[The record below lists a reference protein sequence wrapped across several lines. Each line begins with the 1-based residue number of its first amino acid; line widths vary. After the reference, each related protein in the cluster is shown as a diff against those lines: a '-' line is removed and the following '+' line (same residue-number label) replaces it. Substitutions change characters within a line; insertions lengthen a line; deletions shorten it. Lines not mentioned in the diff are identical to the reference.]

1 MKKFF
6 LPVFITTLLF
16 VLPTEKN
23 LYANEPDS
31 AYLFAY
37 GEENGSGLYFA
48 GASTNCN
55 GMPSVITT
63 PF

>member
-1 MKKFF
+1 MRNFF
-6 LPVFITTLLF
+6 LPVFITALLF

-37 GEENGSGLYFA
+37 GDKNG
-48 GASTNCN
+48 
-55 GMPSVITT
+55 
-63 PF
+63 